1 MLYRLGFKKFTTIE
15 KLVEIFPE
23 FDYVDHERRKLEFD
37 EDQIKKLQREFEPIE
52 AIVLLGEP
60 VKWERALQL
69 ILDLLMTNGDL
80 RNDLNDPEKFS
91 KVPYPHLPII
101 ACNKD
106 ITFKGKA
113 SLPRFGHGA
122 FLVCLEKLYKVSL
135 VFQLFRLV
143 YINLFLE
150 CNTS

>member
-23 FDYVDHERRKLEFD
+23 FDYVDHERRKLDFTGD
-37 EDQIKKLQREFEPIE
+37 ELKKLQSEFEPIE

-80 RNDLNDPEKFS
+80 RNDLNDPEKFFCLQQRHNIQRYS
-91 KVPYPHLPII
+91 PVTKIWTWCI
-101 ACNKD
+101 
-106 ITFKGKA
+106 
-113 SLPRFGHGA
+113 FGMP
-122 FLVCLEKLYKVSL
+122 
-135 VFQLFRLV
+135 
-143 YINLFLE
+143 
-150 CNTS
+150 